1 MPLTCAIF
9 QRNQTN
15 RSFFSQGFL
24 VSQNL
29 PCNSNEPIER
39 IGAVRKNKRFVGAI
53 ETSAARSIACARL
66 LVSAVSEKSG
76 RAVIKRVSEKRRER
90 KGKLPRG
97 FRATFLGALFVI
109 SWSLEPRL
117 QEVHI
122 RKPVE
127 LKHIAGYS
135 SVKWLSVDNP
145 KWWES
150 MDANFRCVVEKE
162 LV

>member
-9 QRNQTN
+9 QRKQTS
-15 RSFFSQGFL
+15 RSFFSHGFL

-76 RAVIKRVSEKRRER
+76 RAVIKRVSKKRREEKR
-90 KGKLPRG
+90 EASPRSSRN
-97 FRATFLGALFVI
+97 FSRCAFSNI
-109 SWSLEPRL
+109 LEPGTEATRSTHKKTSRTKAYRRIFL
-117 QEVHI
+117 
-122 RKPVE
+122 
-127 LKHIAGYS
+127 
-135 SVKWLSVDNP
+135 
-145 KWWES
+145 
-150 MDANFRCVVEKE
+150 
-162 LV
+162 

>member
-53 ETSAARSIACARL
+53 ETSAARSIACAGL

-76 RAVIKRVSEKRRER
+76 RAVIKRVSEKRREEKR
-90 KGKLPRG
+90 EASPR
-97 FRATFLGALFVI
+97 FSRNFSRCAFSNI
-109 SWSLEPRL
+109 LEPGTEATRSTHKKRISPDIPL
-117 QEVHI
+117 
-122 RKPVE
+122 
-127 LKHIAGYS
+127 LND
-135 SVKWLSVDNP
+135 SV
-145 KWWES
+145 
-150 MDANFRCVVEKE
+150 
-162 LV
+162 

>member
-24 VSQNL
+24 VRQNL
-29 PCNSNEPIER
+29 PCNSNEPMER

-66 LVSAVSEKSG
+66 LVSAVSEKSR
-76 RAVIKRVSEKRRER
+76 RAVIKRVSEKRREEKR
-90 KGKLPRG
+90 EASPR
-97 FRATFLGALFVI
+97 FSRNFSRCAFSNILG
-109 SWSLEPRL
+109 LEPRL

-122 RKPVE
+122 RNAYRRIF
-127 LKHIAGYS
+127 L
-135 SVKWLSVDNP
+135 
-145 KWWES
+145 
-150 MDANFRCVVEKE
+150 C
-162 LV
+162 

>member
-24 VSQNL
+24 VRQNL
-29 PCNSNEPIER
+29 PCNSNEPMER

-76 RAVIKRVSEKRRER
+76 RAVIKRVSEKRREEKR
-90 KGKLPRG
+90 EASPR
-97 FRATFLGALFVI
+97 FSRNFSRCAFSNI
-109 SWSLEPRL
+109 LEPGTEATRSRSTHKKRISL
-117 QEVHI
+117 DI
-122 RKPVE
+122 P
-127 LKHIAGYS
+127 LLND
-135 SVKWLSVDNP
+135 SV
-145 KWWES
+145 
-150 MDANFRCVVEKE
+150 
-162 LV
+162 

>member
-15 RSFFSQGFL
+15 RNFFSQGFL

-76 RAVIKRVSEKRRER
+76 RAVLKRVSEKRREEKR
-90 KGKLPRG
+90 EASPR
-97 FRATFLGALFVI
+97 FSRNFSRCAFSNI
-109 SWSLEPRL
+109 LEPGTEATRSTHKKSCTTKAYRRIFL
-117 QEVHI
+117 
-122 RKPVE
+122 
-127 LKHIAGYS
+127 
-135 SVKWLSVDNP
+135 
-145 KWWES
+145 
-150 MDANFRCVVEKE
+150 C
-162 LV
+162 

>member
-24 VSQNL
+24 VRQNL

-76 RAVIKRVSEKRRER
+76 RAVIKRVSEKRREEKR
-90 KGKLPRG
+90 EASPR
-97 FRATFLGALFVI
+97 FSRNFSRCAFSNI
-109 SWSLEPRL
+109 LEPGTEFTISTHKKRISPDIPL
-117 QEVHI
+117 
-122 RKPVE
+122 
-127 LKHIAGYS
+127 LND
-135 SVKWLSVDNP
+135 SV
-145 KWWES
+145 
-150 MDANFRCVVEKE
+150 
-162 LV
+162 